1 MPHTENCFI
10 ILKSK
15 MSHLFFSPS
24 LDNKKRRFK
33 WFHCYVINLYTQH
46 ELRRPCGPQVIM
58 ETIIVT
64 VGKEYVVPSP
74 SSTSHGQ
81 WMGPPI
87 WVWHLGL
94 DI

>member
-1 MPHTENCFI
+1 
-10 ILKSK
+10 

-33 WFHCYVINLYTQH
+33 WFQCYVINLYTQH

-64 VGKEYVVPSP
+64 VGTEYVVTSP

-81 WMGPPI
+81 WMGPL
-87 WVWHLGL
+87 HLGL
-94 DI
+94 APRSRHLKPRELSLQCIYM